1 MGAVSGDGNISGILG
16 TFHDR
21 RLLEVFEK
29 DTQFYQLGEK
39 RPLASN
45 DGLTIKFHYFS
56 PQGEGSLL
64 TEGTQP
70 ANSFM
75 TTATR
80 TGTIVQFGAV
90 TTISD
95 LLYKSAI
102 ADMLEQATIRYGK
115 AAARTIDT
123 YIQDR
128 LYSDETTF
136 ASAGHEGPY
145 GTFNAKAYHVS
156 SWYAGIHGG
165 LSAIFL
171 SSSAAN
177 GPQVLAVS
185 AVTTANLSSTVAMQA
200 AALNRISDYGMDMRK
215 IRYAVTA
222 LEMENVPGFNGP
234 NTPYICVAS
243 PRVVQQLRED
253 PEWRE
258 WQRYQ
263 NVEKMMNG
271 EVGMVENCRIVKS
284 TNAIGNKYTGV
295 GATTTMA
302 TGFQMSIATILGQQ
316 AFAITEMSGEGMKMY
331 QVPFSAATLDNVLQQ
346 NAAIGWKY
354 TGCAKVLQPKAG
366 LGIICVTA
374 I

>member
-1 MGAVSGDGNISGILG
+1 MGSVSGDSNISGILG

-45 DGLTIKFHYFS
+45 DGLTIEFHYFS

-75 TTATR
+75 TTASR

-102 ADMLEQATIRYGK
+102 TDMLEQATIRYGK
-115 AAARTIDT
+115 AAARTIDS

-128 LYSDETTF
+128 LYSDETTY
-136 ASAGHEGPY
+136 ATAGHEGPY
-145 GTFNAKAYHVS
+145 GTFTAKAYHVS

-171 SSSAAN
+171 SSSSTA
-177 GPQVLAVS
+177 GPTKILVAS
-185 AVTTANLSSTVAMQA
+185 VTTGNLSSTTTMA
-200 AALNRISDYGMDMRK
+200 ATAFANIPTYGMDMRK
-215 IRYAVTA
+215 VRYAVTQ
-222 LEMENVPGFNGP
+222 LEINDVPGFNGP
-234 NTPYICVAS
+234 NTPYVMVAS

-284 TNAIGNKYTGV
+284 TNAIGNQYTGV
-295 GATTTMA
+295 GASTTMA
-302 TGFQMSIATILGQQ
+302 TGYQMSIATILGQQ
-316 AFAITEMSGEGMKMY
+316 AFAITELGGEGMKMY
-331 QVPFSAATLDNVLQQ
+331 QVPFTAATLDNVLQQ

-366 LGIICVTA
+366 LGIICVVPT
-374 I
+374 